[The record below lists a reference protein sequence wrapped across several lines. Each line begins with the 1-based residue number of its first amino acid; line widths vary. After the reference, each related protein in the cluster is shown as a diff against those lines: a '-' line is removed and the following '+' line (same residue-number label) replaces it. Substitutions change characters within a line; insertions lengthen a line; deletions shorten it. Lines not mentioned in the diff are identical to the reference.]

1 MDEEPV
7 LFRHDMLDLPFS
19 KYKLARAFR
28 TFS

>member
-1 MDEEPV
+1 MEEEPV
-7 LFRHDMLDLPFS
+7 LFHYDTLDFPFS